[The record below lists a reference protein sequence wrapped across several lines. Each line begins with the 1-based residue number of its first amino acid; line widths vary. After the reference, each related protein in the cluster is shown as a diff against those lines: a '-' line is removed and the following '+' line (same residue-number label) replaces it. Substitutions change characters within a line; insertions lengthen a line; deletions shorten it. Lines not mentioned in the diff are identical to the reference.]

1 MIGPDDAGRE
11 RLRRY
16 FEEGFRDLYLTELRD
31 ANDRDLKMGTF
42 LLAVAFTDALAI
54 AHAGKDKGLAG
65 NWKRFVM
72 CYFPQPDYEGVAE
85 IYHPLRSRVLHNFSS
100 PSVSFT
106 HNSPE
111 HHLPS
116 ARPIILNREPFV
128 ADVEKAFHAFY
139 ADVQEHP
146 SLAATVLAFLDTHQ
160 PLTVKPVELPNR
172 DEVPSA
178 PRTVIR
184 SATPAKSVTG
194 NG

>member
-16 FEEGFRDLYLTELRD
+16 FEEGFRDLYLAELRD

-54 AHAGKDKGLAG
+54 AHAGKDKGLEG
-65 NWKRFVM
+65 SWKRFVM
-72 CYFPQPDYEGVAE
+72 RYFPQPDYEGVAE

-100 PSVSFT
+100 PRVSFT

-111 HHLPS
+111 HHLRS
-116 ARPIILNREPFV
+116 ARPIILNRENFV
-128 ADVEKAFHAFY
+128 ADVERAFHAFY
-139 ADVQEHP
+139 ADVQKHP
-146 SLAATVLAFLDTHQ
+146 SLAMTVLAFLDRHQ
-160 PLTVKPVELPNR
+160 PLTVKPVELPSR
-172 DEVPSA
+172 DDIPSA
-178 PRTVIR
+178 PRTVTLHGT
-184 SATPAKSVTG
+184 AAESVTG

>member
-16 FEEGFRDLYLTELRD
+16 FEEGFRDLYLRELRD

-54 AHAGKDKGLAG
+54 AHAGRDKGLEG

-72 CYFPQPDYEGVAE
+72 RYFPQPDYEGVAE

-100 PSVSFT
+100 RRVSFT

-111 HHLPS
+111 HHMPS
-116 ARPIILNREPFV
+116 GPRIILNRENFV
-128 ADVEKAFHAFY
+128 ADVETAFHAFY
-139 ADVQEHP
+139 ADVQDDP
-146 SLAATVLAFLDTHQ
+146 NLATTVLAFLDRHQ
-160 PLTVKPVELPNR
+160 PLTVKPVDLPSR
-172 DEVPSA
+172 DEVPSERQA
-178 PRTVIR
+178 VIR
-184 SATPAKSVTG
+184 SEGGANSITG
-194 NG
+194 SG

>member
-1 MIGPDDAGRE
+1 VIGPDDAGRE

-31 ANDRDLKMGTF
+31 ASDRDLKMGTF

-54 AHAGKDKGLAG
+54 AHAGRDKGLEG

-72 CYFPQPDYEGVAE
+72 RYFPQPEYEGLAE

-100 PSVSFT
+100 PRVNFI

-111 HHLPS
+111 HHMPS
-116 ARPIILNREPFV
+116 ARPIILNREDFV
-128 ADVEKAFHAFY
+128 ADVENAFHAFY
-139 ADVQEHP
+139 ADVQEQP
-146 SLAATVLAFLDTHQ
+146 NLATTVLAFLDTHQ
-160 PLTVKPVELPNR
+160 PLTVKRVELPSHGAA
-172 DEVPSA
+172 VA
-178 PRTVIR
+178 
-184 SATPAKSVTG
+184 AKSVTG